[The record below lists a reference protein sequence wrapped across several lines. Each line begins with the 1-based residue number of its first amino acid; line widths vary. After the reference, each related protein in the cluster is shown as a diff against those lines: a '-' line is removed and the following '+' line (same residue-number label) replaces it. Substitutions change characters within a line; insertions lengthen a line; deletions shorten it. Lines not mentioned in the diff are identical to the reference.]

1 MVTQA
6 STLTSAIE
14 DARKAKVAQG
24 KIDEANACLE
34 KLEGQGKA
42 AEVGR
47 SVSNAQSHSHSGV
60 LDCRSTL
67 VCLGK
72 RKATATDAHSNG
84 VKSAPT
90 AAHVD
95 KFSVRAPLLLHRCAG
110 THVCPAEFCGCAMR
124 WAVACTRSR
133 YMLYAVC
140 CLLSR

>member
-42 AEVGR
+42 AEVCLKC
-47 SVSNAQSHSHSGV
+47 AIASHRTV

-72 RKATATDAHSNG
+72 RKRKRKAQMPAVTES
-84 VKSAPT
+84 SQRQ
-90 AAHVD
+90 HVVHGTSLVPVPP
-95 KFSVRAPLLLHRCAG
+95 SVCIGCAG
-110 THVCPAEFCGCAMR
+110 DA
-124 WAVACTRSR
+124 
-133 YMLYAVC
+133 L
-140 CLLSR
+140 

>member
-34 KLEGQGKA
+34 KLERQGKA

-72 RKATATDAHSNG
+72 RKRTDAH
-84 VKSAPT
+84 
-90 AAHVD
+90 
-95 KFSVRAPLLLHRCAG
+95 RC
-110 THVCPAEFCGCAMR
+110 PQ
-124 WAVACTRSR
+124 
-133 YMLYAVC
+133 
-140 CLLSR
+140 